1 MNDSLWG
8 KNENLKLVGKDMRRL
23 VLIHFMVVVVVVT
36 AAVMVVVGKK

>member
-23 VLIHFMVVVVVVT
+23 VLIHFMVVVVVT
-36 AAVMVVVGKK
+36 AAVAVAVAL